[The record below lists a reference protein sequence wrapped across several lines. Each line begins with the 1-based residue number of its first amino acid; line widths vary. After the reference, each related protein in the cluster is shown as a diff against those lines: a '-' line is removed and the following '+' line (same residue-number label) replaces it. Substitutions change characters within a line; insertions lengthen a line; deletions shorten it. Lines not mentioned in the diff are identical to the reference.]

1 MKKIITL
8 LFLITIGTTYAQVGV
23 GTPLPDNSSQ
33 LDVVS
38 NSKGVLIPRISL
50 TNSTDATTITN
61 GNVVSLL
68 VYNTNTVV
76 GDIAPG
82 YHYWDGAKWQRIV
95 SQEDI
100 VNILN
105 NDPDVLQDNGDG
117 TFTHTAIDGTI
128 VTFDANTTTLVDNG
142 DGTYIFTN
150 DNGDTITVDVIGDV
164 VTNIQNQG
172 DIYNELINVINANSD
187 VLEDNGNGTF
197 THTAADG
204 TIVTFD
210 ANTTTMNNNGDGTYT
225 FTNAN
230 GDTITVDVIGD
241 VVTNI
246 QNQGDIYN
254 ELINVI
260 NANSDI
266 LQDNGDGTFTHTA
279 ADGTIVIFDA
289 NTTTMTNNGDG
300 TYTFTNANGDTITV
314 DVIGDVVTN
323 IQNQG
328 DIYNEIINVINANS
342 DVLQDNGDGT
352 FTHTAADGT
361 IVTFDANTTT
371 MTNNG
376 DGTYTFTNANGDT
389 ITVDV
394 IGDVVTNI
402 QNQGDIYNE
411 IINVINTNSD
421 VLQDNGDGTFTHT
434 AADNTVISFDITQT
448 GTGDPN
454 GNGTTGAAGSVYI
467 DESTG
472 DVWTFNGTLWIN
484 QNPITNE
491 PWFGTDD
498 NMGATDNTED
508 IYSLGN
514 VGVGTASPGNDLH
527 VAGGL
532 RITLANN
539 ILPSNTY
546 DITTTTSKLRFTYLP
561 KGTFMELAG
570 IGNQTHM
577 ALRIADANQQRIP
590 NYSFL
595 NDTNTGMSNINNA
608 PDNLRFVTDGNE
620 RIRINELGN
629 VGIGTMTPNERLEVN
644 GKVRVND
651 LTGVDSDPLVNPDFI
666 VAADDVT
673 GELKAVSAASLAAV
687 NEPWFGTDDNMG
699 ATENTEDIYT
709 MGHVGIGISTPTPFS
724 LHIQEGGNANIAIDS
739 ETGFESQIFFREQ
752 SVSKMKVAY
761 APSRDAIGIVDVGT
775 NNLIM
780 TAEASGNV
788 GIGTAT
794 PNEKLEVNGKV
805 RVSDLTGVDTDP
817 LVNPDLIVTADD
829 VTGELKAVS
838 AASLASGNEP
848 WFGAG
853 PDTTLGTADDTGATD
868 NTELMY
874 HRGRVKITNGT
885 NLNPND
891 LSLPGLPTGSSSAL
905 FNVHRDMNSDADYS
919 ILDNAVFISQL
930 HNKPTNANPFS
941 QSSTLSVFN
950 RVEQSSAVNYNELRT
965 QRLSTEHMGTG
976 TVNELTSLEAQTVL
990 NGTGTV
996 SGELTGVNIVV
1007 GSGIGSTVNQMFAV
1021 KASLT
1026 AAGTSNDTYGF
1037 YYENG
1042 ISTGAGIPT
1051 NGYGIYLEDIQGTN
1065 DYGIYQ
1071 AGADDDNFFGGRIF
1085 ADKLDGANLAT
1096 DLVVTADF
1104 NTGELKSTT
1113 SSTIAT
1119 TAAIRTETANYA
1131 VLADDA
1137 TILIDATAGSVT
1149 VTLPTPVLG
1158 KKYVI
1163 KKIDATVNSMVLN
1176 GAGATIDGAAT
1187 RTTTVPYQ
1195 TFVLQNDGT
1204 NWFIIN

>member
-1 MKKIITL
+1 
-8 LFLITIGTTYAQVGV
+8 
-23 GTPLPDNSSQ
+23 
-33 LDVVS
+33 
-38 NSKGVLIPRISL
+38 
-50 TNSTDATTITN
+50 
-61 GNVVSLL
+61 
-68 VYNTNTVV
+68 
-76 GDIAPG
+76 
-82 YHYWDGAKWQRIV
+82 
-95 SQEDI
+95 
-100 VNILN
+100 
-105 NDPDVLQDNGDG
+105 
-117 TFTHTAIDGTI
+117 
-128 VTFDANTTTLVDNG
+128 
-142 DGTYIFTN
+142 
-150 DNGDTITVDVIGDV
+150 
-164 VTNIQNQG
+164 
-172 DIYNELINVINANSD
+172 
-187 VLEDNGNGTF
+187 
-197 THTAADG
+197 
-204 TIVTFD
+204 
-210 ANTTTMNNNGDGTYT
+210 
-225 FTNAN
+225 
-230 GDTITVDVIGD
+230 
-241 VVTNI
+241 
-246 QNQGDIYN
+246 
-254 ELINVI
+254 
-260 NANSDI
+260 
-266 LQDNGDGTFTHTA
+266 GDGTFTHTA

-394 IGDVVTNI
+394 IGNVVTNI

-644 GKVRVND
+644 GKVRVSD

-666 VAADDVT
+666 VTADDVT

-752 SVSKMKVAY
+752 SVSKMKIAY
-761 APSRDAIGIVDVGT
+761 TPSRDAIGIVDVST

-788 GIGTAT
+788 GIGTDTPNEKLEVNGKVRVSDLMGADLTTDLIVTADAATGELKSIPQSNFDADLRVVGNRNHITSDAGVGANGTNAGTGSLNIGVGNNTLLNITSGSSNVAIGSTALRQLTNSSNNTSIGVFSGNNFVGNHNLFLGYVAGNGLQNGNNNIVIGSSTNTDVPDRFGSNQLNIANVIYGIDVNTFPALTTAKIGIGTAT

-805 RVSDLTGVDTDP
+805 RVSDLTG
-817 LVNPDLIVTADD
+817 AD
-829 VTGELKAVS
+829 
-838 AASLASGNEP
+838 
-848 WFGAG
+848 
-853 PDTTLGTADDTGATD
+853 
-868 NTELMY
+868 
-874 HRGRVKITNGT
+874 
-885 NLNPND
+885 
-891 LSLPGLPTGSSSAL
+891 
-905 FNVHRDMNSDADYS
+905 
-919 ILDNAVFISQL
+919 
-930 HNKPTNANPFS
+930 
-941 QSSTLSVFN
+941 
-950 RVEQSSAVNYNELRT
+950 
-965 QRLSTEHMGTG
+965 
-976 TVNELTSLEAQTVL
+976 
-990 NGTGTV
+990 
-996 SGELTGVNIVV
+996 
-1007 GSGIGSTVNQMFAV
+1007 
-1021 KASLT
+1021 
-1026 AAGTSNDTYGF
+1026 
-1037 YYENG
+1037 
-1042 ISTGAGIPT
+1042 
-1051 NGYGIYLEDIQGTN
+1051 
-1065 DYGIYQ
+1065 
-1071 AGADDDNFFGGRIF
+1071 
-1085 ADKLDGANLAT
+1085 LAT
-1096 DLVVTADF
+1096 DLVVTADAT
-1104 NTGELKSTT
+1104 TGELKSTT

-1131 VLADDA
+1131 VIADDA

-1158 KKYVI
+1158 KKYVV